1 MASLMSL
8 LTGHRP
14 GAFEGFQ
21 MKDLFDKDRW
31 ERRDRKFPSP
41 RYAEEGLP
49 TPQTAW
55 YKGRGTPEANVI
67 KTRDAGGAPIYQGP
81 QQQARVQTRA
91 LSPAPN
97 IQSQPLSDPL
107 ASGAR
112 WGGGAALLPEREQ
125 TRTFVPP
132 LDLATEEEV
141 EAMNAY
147 RNQMLTDLLA
157 ETSEE
162 PEVKAISY
170 YKKKKRSP
178 KTYRSQSRGYRLK
191 RI

>member
-31 ERRDRKFPSP
+31 ERRQRQVQNP
-41 RYAEEGLP
+41 RFAEEGLP
-49 TPQTAW
+49 PQMTNW

-81 QQQARVQTRA
+81 QQQANAKLFPLRPSPRVQA
-91 LSPAPN
+91 QA
-97 IQSQPLSDPL
+97 LSDPL
-107 ASGAR
+107 SSGAK
-112 WGGGAALLPEREQ
+112 WSGGAALLPERMQ

-132 LDLATEEEV
+132 LDIATEEEV
-141 EAMNAY
+141 EAMNTY

-170 YKKKKRSP
+170 YKKKKRLP

>member
-31 ERRDRKFPSP
+31 ERKQRQVQNP
-41 RYAEEGLP
+41 RFADEGLP
-49 TPQTAW
+49 PQMTNW
-55 YKGRGTPEANVI
+55 YKGRGTPEEVTSRNRLDRVMPS
-67 KTRDAGGAPIYQGP
+67 TPNT
-81 QQQARVQTRA
+81 QARVQTRA

-162 PEVKAISY
+162 PDVKAISY
-170 YKKKKRSP
+170 YKKKKRLP

>member
-31 ERRDRKFPSP
+31 ERKQRQVQNP
-41 RYAEEGLP
+41 RFAEEGLP
-49 TPQTAW
+49 PQMTNW

-81 QQQARVQTRA
+81 QQQATAKTFA
-91 LSPAPN
+91 LPPRPN

-112 WGGGAALLPEREQ
+112 WGGGAALMPEREQ

-170 YKKKKRSP
+170 YKKKKRLP